1 MERMSSNSGQTFNYV
16 NKPANTTSF
25 RFGME
30 ERMRGWPAFESTTL
44 QNNASNYNYYVVSLE
59 QKFT

>member
-1 MERMSSNSGQTFNYV
+1 MEAMSSSGSGQTFEHFHV

-30 ERMRGWPAFESTTL
+30 RMNGWNPNHAFEATL
-44 QNNASNYNYYVVSLE
+44 QNNASNYNYYVVS
-59 QKFT
+59 